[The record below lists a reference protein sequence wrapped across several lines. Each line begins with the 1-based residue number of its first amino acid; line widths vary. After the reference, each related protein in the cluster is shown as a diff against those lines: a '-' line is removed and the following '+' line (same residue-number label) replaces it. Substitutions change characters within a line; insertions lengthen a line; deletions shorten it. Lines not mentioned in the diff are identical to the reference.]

1 MGEMLRD
8 LPSPTVLPGK
18 CAPRFW
24 ADLIVYNPLR
34 KERNFLPDNPP
45 HFNPQLHVPYEP
57 KHKHVLDVITEKS
70 CSPGGGIISL
80 DRTYRI
86 AAVCQSCRMHFTI
99 QVEFTKPVEF
109 NAEVITC
116 PNRGG
121 RDQCRDNLLHHFRY
135 ESKVSSPVD
144 ISRYDKRSRKRW
156 VDKRVFSCSSTNC
169 PIVVTVTTQPAMMRP
184 DLIELLLSEGNCE
197 ARVKEAV
204 RINPDEVP
212 VDAAPQT
219 PYQVL
224 ETLCTYIKNHKG
236 GDQRSIFAEN
246 KRYLC
251 NIGECDEVMR
261 LAHFTKSLDPN
272 TNAWIPASPAQLGD
286 VNSQARQDLCGLLE
300 EVTILMDDERR
311 RGGAPAKAVRVRQK
325 TERAELGAKWLL
337 GFRKYDTTLGWLD
350 LTAPEHPHYAGLGA
364 VGDMSDALI
373 NWAFERQRACDPFN
387 TPYYF
392 ECFESI
398 AKGRK
403 SETLQFDV
411 GRLRSEGQFTAS
423 DLENSYKSLDVDPVT
438 SDDDLIVGVFKSR
451 LADAPLQE
459 VPMREDMR
467 IIGTARR
474 SEKILSFA
482 KQAIGDVA
490 EAYRWLRVL
499 ENTEDQYILST
510 YKVRV
515 GDNPNDE
522 IVARNALKVIA
533 ENRQSNILYGF
544 LEGNLYETPL
554 EIGAAYSRL
563 GIDDYSLSDDLIVH
577 VFELRKD
584 DTPSQT
590 RDLRAA
596 LRSIGQNRDS
606 ARIQSYLET
615 GNADGIAKGSVE
627 WPVGLENIGNTC
639 YLNSLL
645 QFYFTVRPLREMILN
660 IDQFQEEEINDEVV
674 ERKRVGGRKV
684 SKKEIERAKKFVG
697 HLRTLFQNLITSQAS
712 SVTPERDLA
721 YLTLVSSK
729 DEEEEERRMSVSFD
743 VPLPPPPPVIYIN
756 DDADDKMDIDEKP
769 PPQSETDDTTS
780 EATLVNENEDLPPP
794 YPGTGEDYVMVYHDG
809 KPNRADDKENLPPLK
824 DITAGV
830 AGAPRSPLQ
839 DIDMNEPQAASA
851 VPAGKAGPTYGPLT
865 PPPDAP
871 DMPDRPP
878 PVPPRPAKQAPK
890 PDTNLMFGRQQDVT
904 ECIGNVMFQVEAAI
918 KPEYV
923 DENGEQMDLVK
934 KLFYGRTKQTL
945 SFPNSAETRTKEELF
960 SHLLVD
966 VAEGD
971 RDIYSALDSSFDIEQ
986 VDLEGREAKRFLSI
1000 SHLPPILQIQVQRV
1014 QYDRARASAY
1024 KSNSHL
1030 KFPETI
1036 YLDRYMETDEP
1047 DLKAKR
1053 EESWVWKEE
1062 LKALEQRLAE
1072 LTKTPAGIRVPEALE
1087 YTHQWLSELKSD
1099 IDEIEVQPAL
1109 LRELEQRAV
1118 SVQQESESIEAR
1130 IQELQS
1136 RIEQQFTGSRKQGY
1150 RIHSVFIHRG
1160 SASFGHYW
1168 IYIYDF
1174 QRKLFRKYNDGYVTE
1189 VADPQEVFTH
1199 GDINPPTPYFL
1210 VFVKEDESLNIME
1223 AVQRQMVTTP

>member
-8 LPSPTVLPGK
+8 LPNPTVLPGK

-57 KHKHVLDVITEKS
+57 KHKHVLDVIAEKS
-70 CSPGGGIISL
+70 CYVKNEIISV
-80 DRTYRI
+80 DRSYRI
-86 AAVCQSCRMHFTI
+86 AAICQSCRMHFTI
-99 QVEFTKPVEF
+99 QIEFTKPVEF

-121 RDQCRDNLLHHFRY
+121 RDQYRHNLLHHFRY
-135 ESKVSSPVD
+135 ESKKSSPVD
-144 ISRYDKRSRKRW
+144 ISRYEKRSRKRW

-169 PIVVTVTTQPAMMRP
+169 PILVTVTTQPAMMGP
-184 DLIELLLSEGNCE
+184 DLIDLLLSEGNRE
-197 ARVKEAV
+197 ARVKEAA
-204 RINPDEVP
+204 RINPDEIP

-251 NIGECDEVMR
+251 NVGECDEIMR
-261 LAHFTKSLDPN
+261 LAHFTKSLDPG
-272 TNAWIPASPAQLGD
+272 TNAWIPASPAELGD
-286 VNSQARQDLCGLLE
+286 VKSQARQDLCGLLE

-311 RGGAPAKAVRVRQK
+311 RGDPPPKSVRVRQK

-337 GFRKYDTTLGWLD
+337 GFHKYDTTHGWFD

-364 VGDMSDALI
+364 VGDMSDTLI
-373 NWAFERQRACDPFN
+373 KWAYERQRACDPLN
-387 TPYYF
+387 APYYF

-403 SETLQFDV
+403 SESLQYEV
-411 GRLRSEGQFTAS
+411 VRLRSEGQFSAS
-423 DLENSYKSLDVDPVT
+423 DLESSYKSLGVDPVL

-459 VPMREDMR
+459 GPMREDMR

-482 KQAIGDVA
+482 KFAVGDVA
-490 EAYRWLRVL
+490 QAYKWLRVL
-499 ENTEDQYILST
+499 ESSEDQYILAA
-510 YKVRV
+510 YKVRIE
-515 GDNPNDE
+515 DNPNDE
-522 IVARNALKVIA
+522 IAARNALKLIA
-533 ENRQSNILYGF
+533 ENRQSNVLYGF

-577 VFELRKD
+577 VFELRKQD
-584 DTPSQT
+584 DPSQT

-596 LRSIGQNRDS
+596 LRSIGQDRNS
-606 ARIQSYLET
+606 VRIQSYLET

-645 QFYFTVRPLREMILN
+645 QFYFTVKPLREMILN

-674 ERKRVGGRKV
+674 ERKRVGEPYNIPGIFLLKM
-684 SKKEIERAKKFVG
+684 KKRRSDEWPMTKKIFP
-697 HLRTLFQNLITSQAS
+697 HSRISLR
-712 SVTPERDLA
+712 
-721 YLTLVSSK
+721 
-729 DEEEEERRMSVSFD
+729 
-743 VPLPPPPPVIYIN
+743 
-756 DDADDKMDIDEKP
+756 
-769 PPQSETDDTTS
+769 
-780 EATLVNENEDLPPP
+780 
-794 YPGTGEDYVMVYHDG
+794 
-809 KPNRADDKENLPPLK
+809 
-824 DITAGV
+824 
-830 AGAPRSPLQ
+830 
-839 DIDMNEPQAASA
+839 DIDMNESQATSGAVAS
-851 VPAGKAGPTYGPLT
+851 KASPTYGPPT
-865 PPPDAP
+865 PPP

-878 PVPPRPAKQAPK
+878 PVPPRPTKQAPK

-918 KPEYV
+918 KPESV

-1030 KFPETI
+1030 KFPDTI

-1053 EESWVWKEE
+1053 EESWIWKER

-1072 LTKTPAGIRVPEALE
+1072 LTKTPAGIRVPKALE
-1087 YTHQWLSELKSD
+1087 YTHHWLSELKSD
-1099 IDEIEVQPAL
+1099 VDEIEVQPAL

-1118 SVQQESESIEAR
+1118 SMRQESESIETR

-1136 RIEQQFTGSRKQGY
+1136 RIDQQFTGSCKQGY

-1189 VADPQEVFTH
+1189 VADPQEVFIH

-1210 VFVKEDESLNIME
+1210 VFVREDQSLNIME
-1223 AVQRQMVTTP
+1223 AVQRQMVATT